1 MNSNDTINVKWLHN
15 GTYRRFQIPLAT
27 NVDIY
32 AVLLQKVKAVVYY
45 RSAGVSSK
53 AMNSNDTI
61 NVKWLHNGTYRRFQ
75 IPLATNVDIYAVLL
89 QKVKAVVPDFADDFA
104 WEDEDGDAIIFSTY
118 AEMKEAV
125 TLPVN
130 QPLFRIHTVEKSTGK
145 KQATETNMN
154 KENEKEKHSGVTCD
168 MCDKG
173 IAGIRYKCAVCDDFD
188 LCEKC
193 ERSGQHAEHPM
204 IRYATPRTPRVED
217 FLRARRHPHRRFH
230 HAGFRGPLTAD
241 GLFARCPAAATAAAT
256 ATEVA
261 AAANEA
267 AFAAAQRAATAFAEN
282 MTRANTTAQSQDP
295 SQHLRESFATGMEYL
310 REVGAQVQQALANF
324 GIEVDMDVEHGGRTE
339 RVPRAGSDNQQK
351 QPNEDETA
359 KENKE
364 NEENRENKEPTEK
377 RKNDETTGANTEEA
391 NVDED
396 VSVPMKKMH
405 ISEPNVEQAEEV
417 QHEGGENGAN
427 GNDPEPNTEVL
438 VDIHGDGTDTWTMM
452 DNSDLD
458 HNKSG
463 SQEPTAPV
471 YPTLAD
477 AGINCMAGT
486 PFIVPAPGPHNPHC
500 LFIHPDK
507 RVAECVKQLESMG
520 FDNCNGWLTKLASTH
535 GGDTTRVVESLADD
549 PVYAKRLQSCM

>member
-1 MNSNDTINVKWLHN
+1 
-15 GTYRRFQIPLAT
+15 
-27 NVDIY
+27 
-32 AVLLQKVKAVVYY
+32 
-45 RSAGVSSK
+45 
-53 AMNSNDTI
+53 MNSNDTI

-125 TLPVN
+125 TLP
-130 QPLFRIHTVEKSTGK
+130 
-145 KQATETNMN
+145 
-154 KENEKEKHSGVTCD
+154 KEKHSGVTCD

-204 IRYATPRTPRVED
+204 IRYATPRTPVSFGFIDDRSLNLQRVED

-324 GIEVDMDVEHGGRTE
+324 G
-339 RVPRAGSDNQQK
+339 NF
-351 QPNEDETA
+351 
-359 KENKE
+359 
-364 NEENRENKEPTEK
+364 
-377 RKNDETTGANTEEA
+377 
-391 NVDED
+391 VDED

-463 SQEPTAPV
+463 SQGIIFSMTYEPTAPV

-500 LFIHPDK
+500 LFIHPGEFQTDCDEAITK
-507 RVAECVKQLESMG
+507 AMRENLGGSTVKGCL
-520 FDNCNGWLTKLASTH
+520 
-535 GGDTTRVVESLADD
+535 
-549 PVYAKRLQSCM
+549 LQ